1 MGKLNKEISGII
13 QGLTHLNSEMEIP
26 CSIEK
31 EITVVL
37 SYVQSDATLLDVTCC
52 VRLHTLLHAVGIVVA
67 QSLKTGQTFSYVHCD
82 GRNNVGSCCLTMLRP
97 FAWGFSLQEESTLKL
112 LKVCNNIRSSFQ
124 HNLSRKG

>member
-31 EITVVL
+31 EITVAL

-52 VRLHTLLHAVGIVVA
+52 VRLHTLLHAVG
-67 QSLKTGQTFSYVHCD
+67 
-82 GRNNVGSCCLTMLRP
+82 SCYLTMLRP
-97 FAWGFSLQEESTLKL
+97 FAWGFSLQEELTLKL

-124 HNLSRKG
+124 HNLCRKG